1 MGTLVT
7 NSAEVKGRPGG
18 EGGQQGPETHRAAL
32 GKACVLPRASPM
44 NVDLALTKLPTRTT
58 GPFSADGAVGRHPSP
73 VARGVALSAMVSGLA
88 NPRPAQGAHPSRGG
102 RPCCRLRSA
111 VLLRQGSGAAPRRP
125 RAPRG
130 ARHRSRARGVPPRPR
145 GARPTC
151 AWSAEPRAGPRRR
164 GRAGPPDGTG
174 ATGYAEGR
182 RAAVA
187 SVDCIL
193 LDLSAESHKRRFRPQ
208 APDTLDRLDDHMKH
222 PRVNKMKTASTYHI
236 NTANQVYIFFSY
248 IKDITVK
255 KDCTV
260 FITTD
265 PYSLETL
272 ENKCHSP
279 TGQIL

>member
-1 MGTLVT
+1 ME
-7 NSAEVKGRPGG
+7 A
-18 EGGQQGPETHRAAL
+18 
-32 GKACVLPRASPM
+32 
-44 NVDLALTKLPTRTT
+44 
-58 GPFSADGAVGRHPSP
+58 
-73 VARGVALSAMVSGLA
+73 
-88 NPRPAQGAHPSRGG
+88 
-102 RPCCRLRSA
+102 
-111 VLLRQGSGAAPRRP
+111 
-125 RAPRG
+125 
-130 ARHRSRARGVPPRPR
+130 
-145 GARPTC
+145 
-151 AWSAEPRAGPRRR
+151 